1 MDKILAK
8 AISKACEKVADGL
21 SLAQGKHTVD
31 QVVTLHVHG
40 TVSKAA
46 DSMATPTVSLPHK
59 AVLGFFLEKL
69 GAVSVNVE
77 ALLVE
82 AMQEALKAGE
92 KAEAAVSA
100 RIKDI
105 EAAEARVVAALGE
118 LPKQPRK
125 GAVTVRC
132 EVEEVALQ
140 TA

>member
-1 MDKILAK
+1 MEKILAK

-21 SLAQGKHTVD
+21 ALEVGKHEIDRTI
-31 QVVTLHVHG
+31 TLHVHG
-40 TVSKAA
+40 TVSKAK
-46 DSMATPTVSLPHK
+46 DSEFTPTVSLPHK

-77 ALLVE
+77 SLLVE
-82 AMQEALKAGE
+82 AMKAALEAGE
-92 KAEAAVSA
+92 QAEEKVSS

-105 EAAEARVVAALGE
+105 EAAEARVVKALGE

-132 EVEEVALQ
+132 EVEEVVVA
-140 TA
+140 